1 MRVKIRWHGIA
12 YLGRSCGLKTLVPG
26 HYGDDR
32 ADPNQ
37 VILALKAWMIYR
49 WQQNNGLFLERGCRL
64 SDWQIEV
71 ENLRRDIGN
80 RGGELALHPK
90 TRERLHEWAPMVLH
104 WL

>member
-1 MRVKIRWHGIA
+1 MKVKRRWQGIA
-12 YLGRSCGLKTLVPG
+12 GLGRFCGSKTFVPG

-32 ADPNQ
+32 AEPDQ

-49 WQQNNGLFLERGCRL
+49 WQQNNGRFLDRGCRL
-64 SDWQIEV
+64 RAWQIEV

-80 RGGELALHPK
+80 RGGEPALHPK

-104 WL
+104 